1 MVDGWNIFVGI
12 KGRIA
17 QKKRIREYVR
27 DVIFHYMPRAMRPID
42 IDIEVVNRCENNYY
56 ALCWG
61 NRNSVEIEIARG
73 SEDETFH
80 FDEMMLNLGHELIH
94 AKQFLKGDLSA
105 NLRWNERKTIL
116 YDQYMSQPWEREAYR
131 DEVEIF
137 EKYWK
142 RVDNASAIMR

>member
-1 MVDGWNIFVGI
+1 M
-12 KGRIA
+12 
-17 QKKRIREYVR
+17 
-27 DVIFHYMPRAMRPID
+27 
-42 IDIEVVNRCENNYY
+42 
-56 ALCWG
+56 CWG

-73 SEDETFH
+73 SEDSDFP
-80 FDEMMLNLGHELIH
+80 FDEIMLNLGHELIH

-105 NLRWNERKTIL
+105 NLRWNERKNIL